1 MLIFYNN
8 FLHKN
13 TIILYDNEK
22 NKGYTLIP
30 KCGTKS
36 LLDLAETKPLR
47 FSVQEIKKHT
57 DSATDI
63 TVFLRDPI
71 DRFIS
76 GLITQMNMYGFDDK
90 AMMKMINT
98 NDIFPIIPIIDTHTS
113 PQFWFLLKDGLDT
126 NVQFTFKDISSITD
140 VDSSIS
146 QLNVNSVKDK
156 DKLKLT
162 KETKNRLAHFFTEDI
177 VLYNQFLN
185 STTTLKTVINA
196 IKKETKFVD
205 DMSQH
210 TRAINYLF

>member
-8 FLHKN
+8 FLHEN
-13 TIILYDNEK
+13 PIILYDNEK
-22 NKGYTLIP
+22 NKGYTLIE
-30 KCGTKS
+30 KCGTTN
-36 LLDLAETKPLR
+36 LRNLAETKPSR
-47 FSVQEIKKHT
+47 FSVQEIKKH
-57 DSATDI
+57 SVTDI

-76 GLITQMNMYGFDDK
+76 GLTTQMNMYGFDDK
-90 AMMKMINT
+90 AIMKMMNINHV
-98 NDIFPIIPIIDTHTS
+98 IPIIDTHTS
-113 PQFWFLLKDGLDT
+113 PQFWFLLKHGLDT
-126 NVQFTFKDISSITD
+126 TVQFTFKDISSITD

-162 KETKNRLAHFFTEDI
+162 KETKNQLAHFFTEDV

-185 STTTLKTVINA
+185 STTTLETVIDA

-210 TRAINYLF
+210 TRAINYLL

>member
-13 TIILYDNEK
+13 PIILYDNEK
-22 NKGYTLIP
+22 NKGYTLIQ
-30 KCGTKS
+30 KCGTQS
-36 LLDLAETKPLR
+36 LLDLAETKPSR

-76 GLITQMNMYGFDDK
+76 GLTTQMNMYGFDDK
-90 AMMKMINT
+90 AMMKMINI
-98 NDIFPIIPIIDTHTS
+98 NDVIPIIDTHTS
-113 PQFWFLLKDGLDT
+113 PQFWFLLKHGLDT
-126 NVQFTFKDISSITD
+126 TVQFTFKDISSITD

-185 STTTLKTVINA
+185 STTTLKTVIDA

>member
-8 FLHKN
+8 FLPEN
-13 TIILYDNEK
+13 PIILYDNEK
-22 NKGYTLIP
+22 NKGYTLIT
-30 KCGTKS
+30 KCGTSS
-36 LLDLAETKPLR
+36 LRNLAETKPLR
-47 FSVQEIKKHT
+47 FSVQEIKKH
-57 DSATDI
+57 SVTDI

-76 GLITQMNMYGFDDK
+76 GLTTQMNMYGFDHK
-90 AMMKMINT
+90 AIINMINI
-98 NDIFPIIPIIDTHTS
+98 NHVIPIIDTHTS
-113 PQFWFLLKDGLDT
+113 PQFCFLLKHGLDT
-126 NVQFTFKDISSITD
+126 TVQFTFKDISSITD

-162 KETKNRLAHFFTEDI
+162 KETKNQLAHFFTEDI

-185 STTTLKTVINA
+185 STTTLETVIDA
-196 IKKETKFVD
+196 IKKETKFVN

-210 TRAINYLF
+210 TRAINYLL

>member
-8 FLHKN
+8 FLHEN
-13 TIILYDNEK
+13 PIILYDNEK
-22 NKGYTLIP
+22 NKGYTLIE
-30 KCGTKS
+30 KCGTTN
-36 LLDLAETKPLR
+36 LRNLAETKPSR
-47 FSVQEIKKHT
+47 FSVQEIKKH
-57 DSATDI
+57 SVTDI

-76 GLITQMNMYGFDDK
+76 GLTTQMNMYGFDDK
-90 AMMKMINT
+90 AIMKMMNINHV
-98 NDIFPIIPIIDTHTS
+98 IPIIDTHTS
-113 PQFWFLLKDGLDT
+113 PQFWFLLKHGLDT
-126 NVQFTFKDISSITD
+126 TVQFTFKDISSITD

-162 KETKNRLAHFFTEDI
+162 KVTKNQLAHFFTEDV

-185 STTTLKTVINA
+185 STTTLETVIDA

-210 TRAINYLF
+210 TRAINYLL

>member
-8 FLHKN
+8 FLHEN
-13 TIILYDNEK
+13 PIILYDNEK
-22 NKGYTLIP
+22 NKGYTLIE
-30 KCGTKS
+30 KCGTTN
-36 LLDLAETKPLR
+36 LRNLAETKPSR
-47 FSVQEIKKHT
+47 FSVQEIKKH
-57 DSATDI
+57 SVTDI

-76 GLITQMNMYGFDDK
+76 GLTTQMNMYGFDDK
-90 AMMKMINT
+90 AIMKMMNINHV
-98 NDIFPIIPIIDTHTS
+98 IPIIDTHTS
-113 PQFWFLLKDGLDT
+113 PQFWFLLKHGLDT
-126 NVQFTFKDISSITD
+126 TVQFTFKDISSIID

-162 KETKNRLAHFFTEDI
+162 KETKNQLAHFFTEDV

-185 STTTLKTVINA
+185 STTTLETVIDA

-210 TRAINYLF
+210 TRAINYLL